1 MREFAARSRKSRGR
15 ERKAMPD
22 YKWPDAEHRTL
33 IGKRTLRVDSPD
45 KVSGQARYTY
55 DVKRPGLLFGKML
68 RAPYAH
74 CKVVSIDI
82 SAAEKMPGVK
92 GIQIVQKAGS
102 TIHWAGDEVVAVAA
116 VDEATAEDAAR
127 AIQVQYEKLPHLVSD
142 AEPPAGAGESQGP
155 LSIDDLGDMLDNQVP
170 ERQII
175 SMIQEYGIS
184 FTPTDQD
191 VKEAKEEGVPASII
205 EAVQKATVHPEAA
218 GKTTKSNYV
227 KAASQ
232 TQADG
237 EKAFAECD
245 AVAEG
250 LYGAPVITH
259 CCMEAHGSTSEWTDA
274 DHLFVHMS
282 TQNVSGIAGQMAEPL
297 KVPAANIRV
306 HQDHVGGGFGSK
318 FGPDRWGIVTAEL
331 SKKADGKPVR
341 MMLERDSELKV
352 AGARPS
358 AYARVKVGA
367 KKDGTLVVWQ
377 SQSWGTGGPGGGG
390 MPPIPYCFSIPN
402 QRKEHT
408 AIRNNIGPARA
419 WRAPNHPQAA
429 VLTMCALDDLAAQL
443 KMDPYEFFLKN
454 IELTRL
460 PQVYK
465 DEFPIAAE
473 LIGWKEKWRPRGMNL
488 SGNIARGVGLSLHTW
503 GGRGHASD
511 CDLSIHPDGSVDI
524 KMGTQDIGTGTR
536 TCIAVVAA
544 DALGLR
550 AEDIKLYIGDTL
562 YPPSGGSGGS
572 TTPGGVSSSTRRAVV
587 DARDALLA
595 KVAPALKAQAED
607 LEARDGRVQV
617 KSDPSRS
624 LTWKEA
630 CSKIGATPI
639 TAHGHNDQAAAK
651 NKPDLTNS
659 GVGGVQMAEVEVDI
673 ETGIVKVTKM
683 VAVQDCGL
691 IIDVRLA
698 ESSVMGAMIMGISYS
713 LFEEKVMDPATG
725 RMLNADMEF
734 YRLAGLNDIPELKV
748 HMMTGQGYDERG
760 VIGLGE
766 PPAVSPGAAISNAV
780 ANAIG
785 VRVGV
790 LPITPDKVLAAMN
803 SAQKAGA

>member
-1 MREFAARSRKSRGR
+1 
-15 ERKAMPD
+15 MPD
-22 YKWPDAEHRTL
+22 YQWPDAEHRTL
-33 IGKRTLRVDSPD
+33 IGKRISRVDSPD
-45 KVSGQARYTY
+45 KVSGRARYTY
-55 DVKRPGLLFGKML
+55 DIKRPGMLFGKML

-82 SAAEKMPGVK
+82 SAAEKMPGVQA
-92 GIQIVQKAGS
+92 IEIVQKQGS
-102 TIHWAGDEVVAVAA
+102 NIHWAGDEVVAVAA
-116 VDEATAEDAAR
+116 VDETTAEDAIR
-127 AIQVQYEKLPHLVSD
+127 AIKVTYQKLPHLVSD
-142 AEPPAGAGESQGP
+142 AEPPAGAGETQGP
-155 LSIDDLGDMLDNQVP
+155 LSMDDLGDMLDNQVP
-170 ERQII
+170 ENQIV
-175 SMIQEYGIS
+175 SQIQQYGVS
-184 FTPTDQD
+184 FQATEQD
-191 VKEAKEEGVPASII
+191 YKDAKEEGVPD
-205 EAVQKATVHPEAA
+205 AVLDAVRKATVHPEAA
-218 GKTTKSNYV
+218 GATKSNYQ
-227 KAASQ
+227 KAATQ
-232 TQADG
+232 TQGDVD
-237 EKAFAECD
+237 KAFSEAD
-245 AVAEG
+245 AVSEG

-259 CCMEAHGSTSEWTDA
+259 CCMESHGSTSEWTDP

-297 KVPAANIRV
+297 KIPAANVRV

-318 FGPDRWGIVTAEL
+318 FGPDRWGIVTAQL
-331 SKKADGKPVR
+331 SKKAGGKPVR
-341 MMLERDSELKV
+341 LMLERDSELKV

-358 AYARVKVGA
+358 AFARVKLGA
-367 KKDGTLVVWQ
+367 KTDGTLTAWH

-390 MPPIPYCFSIPN
+390 MPPIPYCFGVPN
-402 QRKEHT
+402 QHKEHT

-429 VLTMCALDDLAAQL
+429 VLTMCALEDLAAKL
-443 KMDPYEFFLKN
+443 KMDPYDFFLKN
-454 IELTRL
+454 IELTKL
-460 PQVYK
+460 PKVYRE
-465 DEFPIAAE
+465 EFPIAAE
-473 LIGWKEKWRPRGMNL
+473 LIGWKEKWRPRGQNV
-488 SGNIARGVGLSLHTW
+488 SGNIARGLGLSLHTW
-503 GGRGHASD
+503 GGRGHGSD

-544 DALGLR
+544 DSLGLQVD
-550 AEDIKLYIGDTL
+550 AIKLYIGDTL

-587 DARDALLA
+587 DARDALFA
-595 KVAPALKAQAED
+595 KVAPALNAQPDD
-607 LEARDGRVQV
+607 LEAKDATVRV

-624 LTWKEA
+624 LSWKEA

-639 TAHGHNDQAAAK
+639 TCHGHNDQAASK

-659 GVGGVQMAEVEVDI
+659 GVGGVQMAEVEVDLD
-673 ETGIVKVTKM
+673 TGIAKVTKM

-691 IIDVRLA
+691 IIDVKMA
-698 ESSVMGAMIMGISYS
+698 ESSVLGALIMGISYS
-713 LFEEKVMDPATG
+713 LYEEKIMDSITG
-725 RMLNADMEF
+725 RMLNPDMEF

-748 HMMTGQGYDERG
+748 HMMTGNGYDERG

-785 VRVGV
+785 MRVPF
-790 LPITPDKVLAAMN
+790 LPITPNKVLAALSQG

>member
-1 MREFAARSRKSRGR
+1 
-15 ERKAMPD
+15 MPD
-22 YKWPDAEHRTL
+22 YQWPDAEHRNL
-33 IGKRTLRVDSPD
+33 IGKRISRVDSPD

-74 CKVVSIDI
+74 CKIVSIDI
-82 SAAEKMPGVK
+82 TAAEKMPGVK
-92 GIQIVQKAGS
+92 AVEIVQKVGS
-102 TIHWAGDEVVAVAA
+102 NIHWAGDEVVALAA
-116 VDEATAEDAAR
+116 VDEATAEDAIR
-127 AIQVQYEKLPHLVSD
+127 AIQVKYQKLPHLVSD
-142 AEPPAGAGESQGP
+142 AEPPQGVGETQGP
-155 LSIDDLGDMLDNQVP
+155 ISMDDLGDMLDNQVP
-170 ERQII
+170 ERQIVSQI
-175 SMIQEYGIS
+175 EQYGIS
-184 FTPTDQD
+184 FKPTEDELKD
-191 VKEAKEEGVPASII
+191 AKQEGVPDAVI
-205 EAVQKATVHPEAA
+205 EAIRKAQVHPETES
-218 GKTTKSNYV
+218 KPKSNYQ
-227 KAASQ
+227 KAAAQ
-232 TQADG
+232 TQGDPD
-237 EKAFAECD
+237 KAFAEAE
-245 AVAEG
+245 AVSEG

-259 CCMEAHGSTSEWTDA
+259 CCMESHGSTSEWTDP

-297 KVPAANIRV
+297 KIPAANIRV

-318 FGPDRWGIVTAEL
+318 FGPDRWGIVTAKL
-331 SKKADGKPVR
+331 SKKAGGKPVR
-341 MMLERDSELKV
+341 LMLERDSELQV

-367 KKDGTLVVWQ
+367 KKDGTLVAWQ

-390 MPPIPYCFSIPN
+390 MPPIPYCFAAPN

-429 VLTMCALDDLAAQL
+429 VLTMSALDDLAAKL
-443 KMDPYEFFLKN
+443 NMDPYEFFLKN
-454 IELTRL
+454 IDLTRL
-460 PQVYK
+460 PNVYRE
-465 DEFPIAAE
+465 EFPIAAE
-473 LIGWKEKWRPRGMNL
+473 LIGWKEKWHPRGQNI

-544 DALGLR
+544 DALGLKV
-550 AEDIKLYIGDTL
+550 EDIKLYIGDTQ

-587 DARDALLA
+587 DARDALFA
-595 KVAPALKAQAED
+595 KVAPALNAQPDD
-607 LEARDGRVQV
+607 LECKDGRVQV
-617 KSDPSRS
+617 KSDGNRS
-624 LTWKEA
+624 LAWKEA
-630 CSKIGATPI
+630 CAKIGATPI
-639 TAHGHNDQAAAK
+639 TCHGHNDQAAAK

-659 GVGGVQMAEVEVDI
+659 GVGGVQMAEVAVDT

-683 VAVQDCGL
+683 AAVQDCGL
-691 IIDVRLA
+691 IIDVKMA
-698 ESSVMGAMIMGISYS
+698 ESSVLGALIMGISYS
-713 LFEEKVMDPATG
+713 LFEEKVMDPTTG

-748 HMMTGQGYDERG
+748 HMMTGKGYDERG

-766 PPAVSPGAAISNAV
+766 PPAVSPGATISNAV
-780 ANAIG
+780 ANALG
-785 VRVGV
+785 VRVGI

-803 SAQKAGA
+803 QAQKAGA